1 MELGHIEIG
10 KLNISTTNMR
20 YSKKAPDVSDILPSV
35 RKRGI
40 LTPLLVRPNGD
51 PDMFEI
57 VAGRRRYRCAQIIFD
72 ECGEVEPLP
81 CAFMQPGDDA
91 AALEASLI
99 ENIARLDPDEVSQ
112 WETFARLVKEGRSV
126 EDIAST
132 FGITDRMVGQRL
144 ALGNLLPKIRQAY
157 RDDEIDCGSIR
168 HLTLASKAQQKEWL
182 SLFDDPEQH
191 APSGAQLKQWLFG
204 GQPIA
209 TSVALFPLEQYEG
222 KIIGDLFSE
231 NAYFADTTSFWRLQN
246 EAIAARREAYLEA
259 GWKDVVV
266 LETGK
271 HFISWEHEK
280 TSKKKGGKVFIS
292 VTARGEVEMYEGWLN
307 TKDAK
312 RARQAGQTGA
322 DAEAQSAPA
331 ARPEVTNR
339 MQNYID
345 LHRVTAV
352 RAELLNHPGV
362 ALRLMVAHVITG
374 STLWAV
380 KLEERKS
387 QGQEIAASVASNAA
401 SAAFDDKRR
410 EILPLLDQP
419 DDEPAIAGGNGDD
432 YGLACVLA
440 RLLVLPDEDVL
451 RVLAIVMG
459 ETLAAGSAAVEAVGT
474 HLHVDMRSVWQP
486 DDAFFELIRDREV
499 INAMVAE
506 VAGQQSANANVA
518 EKVKT
523 QKSIIRACLKGESGR
538 EKVENWL
545 PRWMAFPVA
554 AYTNRGGFATADTW
568 ARVQPLFEQT

>member
-209 TSVALFPLEQYEG
+209 TSVALFRLEQYEG

-280 TSKKKGGKVFIS
+280 TSKKK
-292 VTARGEVEMYEGWLN
+292 
-307 TKDAK
+307 
-312 RARQAGQTGA
+312 
-322 DAEAQSAPA
+322 A
-331 ARPEVTNR
+331 ARFSSPSR
-339 MQNYID
+339 
-345 LHRVTAV
+345 
-352 RAELLNHPGV
+352 RA
-362 ALRLMVAHVITG
+362 AKWKCTR
-374 STLWAV
+374 
-380 KLEERKS
+380 
-387 QGQEIAASVASNAA
+387 
-401 SAAFDDKRR
+401 
-410 EILPLLDQP
+410 
-419 DDEPAIAGGNGDD
+419 AG
-432 YGLACVLA
+432 
-440 RLLVLPDEDVL
+440 
-451 RVLAIVMG
+451 
-459 ETLAAGSAAVEAVGT
+459 
-474 HLHVDMRSVWQP
+474 
-486 DDAFFELIRDREV
+486 
-499 INAMVAE
+499 
-506 VAGQQSANANVA
+506 
-518 EKVKT
+518 
-523 QKSIIRACLKGESGR
+523 
-538 EKVENWL
+538 
-545 PRWMAFPVA
+545 
-554 AYTNRGGFATADTW
+554 
-568 ARVQPLFEQT
+568 